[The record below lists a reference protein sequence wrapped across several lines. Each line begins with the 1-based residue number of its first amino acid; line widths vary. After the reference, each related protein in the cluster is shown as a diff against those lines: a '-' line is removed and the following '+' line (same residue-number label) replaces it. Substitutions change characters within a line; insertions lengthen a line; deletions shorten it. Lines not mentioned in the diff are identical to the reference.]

1 MNSNIQNRDIVVA
14 ALKHAAPYIRMFKG
28 KTFVIK
34 AGGELFVSLARA
46 RAFVEQV
53 AILHQVGV
61 RVVLVHGAGPQS
73 TQRAS
78 ELGLETRMVNG
89 RRVTDAE
96 MIEVSEEVSRQVNA
110 DIRSICSELGLVTR
124 EMIGADNRLV
134 LASKR
139 SEVEVGDI
147 GMVDYGFVGN
157 IEQIDA
163 QAIQDVLDAG
173 ELPVVSAISAAEDGT
188 ILNINADT
196 VAASLASA
204 LQAEKLILAT
214 GAIGILE
221 NIADPRSL
229 VSYLDIQGLARMKAD
244 GALAD
249 GMLPK
254 AQAIEDAIAGGVP
267 RVHVISFSMPDSLL
281 LEIFTNEGTGT
292 LIVASIE
299 ALTEAEQA
307 TGQPTSQTG

>member
-1 MNSNIQNRDIVVA
+1 
-14 ALKHAAPYIRMFKG
+14 
-28 KTFVIK
+28 VIK

-46 RAFVEQV
+46 RAFIEQV

-96 MIEVSEEVSRQVNA
+96 MIKVSEEVSRQVNA
-110 DIRSICSELGLVTR
+110 DIRSICNELGLPTR
-124 EMIGADNRLV
+124 EMIGADNKLV

-139 SEVEVGDI
+139 SEVEVEGV
-147 GMVDYGFVGN
+147 GMIDYGFVGD

-163 QAIQDVLDAG
+163 QAIQTVLDAG
-173 ELPVVSAISAAEDGT
+173 ELPVVSAISAAADGT

-229 VSYLDIQGLARMKAD
+229 VSYLDIQGLTEMQAS

-254 AQAIEDAIAGGVP
+254 AQAITDAIAGGVP
-267 RVHVISFSMPDSLL
+267 RVHVISFAMPDSLL

-292 LIVASIE
+292 LVVASIE

-307 TGQPTSQTG
+307 TGQPAGQTG